1 MVQRQVLVKK
11 AEEVKEIVNL
21 INKYR
26 AVGIADIHKVRAA
39 QLQGLRKKLKGKVY
53 MRVFKN
59 SLVLRALSQC
69 KNKPN
74 IELLKDYLKGSNIF
88 LFTNLN
94 PFELALL
101 LKESKVEIIA
111 KAGDVGRGLT
121 DQDRRRQCLDKS
133 GHGCREEGRG
143 NLAEVSRSSL

>member
-59 SLVLRALSQC
+59 
-69 KNKPN
+69 
-74 IELLKDYLKGSNIF
+74 
-88 LFTNLN
+88 
-94 PFELALL
+94 
-101 LKESKVEIIA
+101 
-111 KAGDVGRGLT
+111 
-121 DQDRRRQCLDKS
+121 
-133 GHGCREEGRG
+133 
-143 NLAEVSRSSL
+143 